1 MARRQPGLM
10 TLGRLRTGS
19 FKVSACT
26 GKCTRNTKKNR
37 KGVRMDRVRMKK
49 RISAA
54 VLILGL
60 LAGSGCTGQE
70 DGEYREERVLD
81 R

>member
-1 MARRQPGLM
+1 
-10 TLGRLRTGS
+10 
-19 FKVSACT
+19 
-26 GKCTRNTKKNR
+26 
-37 KGVRMDRVRMKK
+37 MDRVRMKK
-49 RISAA
+49 RLSAA

>member
-1 MARRQPGLM
+1 
-10 TLGRLRTGS
+10 
-19 FKVSACT
+19 
-26 GKCTRNTKKNR
+26 
-37 KGVRMDRVRMKK
+37 MDRVRMKK

-70 DGEYREERVLD
+70 DGGYREERVLD